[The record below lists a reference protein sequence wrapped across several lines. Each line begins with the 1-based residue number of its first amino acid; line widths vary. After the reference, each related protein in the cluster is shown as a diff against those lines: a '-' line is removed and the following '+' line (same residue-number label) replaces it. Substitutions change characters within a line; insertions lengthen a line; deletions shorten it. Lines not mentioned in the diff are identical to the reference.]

1 MEKILKACRAYNL
14 KKWLKI
20 FLCAGVPIAVLIGV
34 LWVLDVTVLKKLV
47 WEWFFIAL
55 YVVYAAVIVK
65 TLVTALKTRPQRLE
79 RHLYAISE
87 KERNKVFEEFEQ
99 AKDEN
104 GRFFLSEFL
113 LLFTDGG
120 GIIRY
125 AKIGDVSVIG
135 TAIWLASGKKA
146 VMLKAK
152 TKEEALEVA
161 RKIQDRIPDDVV
173 VEDEEPD
180 EEQVKAMET
189 DAKILK
195 DIVGISDN
203 NDDEVEE
210 ETDISDD
217 GESDSG
223 ETPK

>member
-1 MEKILKACRAYNL
+1 MENILKACRAYNL

-79 RHLYAISE
+79 RHLYAISG

-135 TAIWLASGKKA
+135 TAIWLASGKKT

-173 VEDEEPD
+173 IEDEEPD

>member
-1 MEKILKACRAYNL
+1 MEKIIKACRDYNL
-14 KKWLKI
+14 KKWLKT

-65 TLVTALKTRPQRLE
+65 TLITALKTRPQRLE

-125 AKIGDVSVIG
+125 AKIGEVSVIG

-152 TKEEALEVA
+152 TNEEALDVA
-161 RKIQDRIPDDVV
+161 KKIQERIPDDVV
-173 VEDEEPD
+173 IEEEEPD
-180 EEQVKAMET
+180 EEQLRAMET

-195 DIVGISDN
+195 EIVGVPAEN
-203 NDDEVEE
+203 VDESNEN
-210 ETDISDD
+210 TDKIDENY
-217 GESDSG
+217 GG
-223 ETPK
+223 ETQE